1 MKQLKHLA
9 LAASLLMGSQAANA
23 ITPWANGAPYVTVYI
38 SGAVAQTNAYT
49 QAVTTVLAQTG
60 TVDTFNDVDPTNANA
75 VGSRW
80 TAHYFVGSA
89 NLGSALQG
97 KNILLVR
104 RTVGGSG
111 DGVIP
116 LVAGLSLEHLNI
128 ANLPASA
135 WTAATSNGA
144 VVPQSWTASITQSNA
159 TTYLSLVGSDAG
171 IIAVDPYILL
181 KPGTANYPAPA
192 NALITGLPV
201 PNWPTNI
208 TTLPTAFV
216 VNPLGGLTYGIA
228 VTLDLYKVLQAAQK
242 RAGTLPSTVAIG
254 SYSEASMPSLSHEF
268 IGSLMA
274 GKIGAWDQVQIVD
287 TTNNN
292 KVISL
297 NDTAILNDAGVAQPY
312 KESTTGKNLT
322 PVAVALRND
331 GAATFVIANSVFLGY
346 PANANAAS
354 PALPT
359 ANDPADEDAALPIV
373 KEPIIVSATG
383 TLLSDWQNGTNA
395 LGFNNVQV
403 GTSGGKP
410 VYANRWGIALNSA
423 DRNNKVSAAGTGG
436 DPWRYV
442 KIDGYAP
449 TLINV
454 AAGDYDYWAEGTL
467 LYKGGLNAKKLTV
480 ASALAQAMGSPTVIA
495 PANTTQPWGQTGAFA
510 TAADPRKFTPSV
522 PFNPSNPVVPYS
534 HYINGKLHTEIAP
547 VINPSGLDTPSVQM
561 K

>member
-23 ITPWANGAPYVTVYI
+23 ITPWHDGAPYITVYI

-49 QAVTTVLAQTG
+49 QAVTTVLAGTTATG
-60 TVDTFNDVDPTNANA
+60 ASTVDTFNDVDPTNANA

-80 TAHYFVGSA
+80 TAHYFVGSSK
-89 NLGSALQG
+89 LGSALQG

-116 LVAGLSLEHLNI
+116 LVAGLPLEHLNI
-128 ANLPASA
+128 ASLLASA
-135 WTAATSNGA
+135 WTSAGT
-144 VVPQSWTASITQSNA
+144 QSWTASITQSNA
-159 TTYLSLVGSDAG
+159 TTYLSLVNSDAG

-201 PNWPTNI
+201 PNWPTTL

-216 VNPLGGLTYGIA
+216 VNPTGGLTYGIA

-287 TTNNN
+287 ATNSN

-297 NDTAILNDAGVAQPY
+297 NDPAILNDAGVNAPY
-312 KESTTGKNLT
+312 KEATTGNNLT
-322 PVAVALRND
+322 PVALALRNN

-359 ANDPADEDAALPIV
+359 ANDPVDEDAALPIV

-383 TLLSDWQNGTNA
+383 TLLSDWQNGTNT
-395 LGFNNVQV
+395 LGFNNIQV
-403 GTSGGKP
+403 GTSGGKA

-423 DRNNKVSAAGTGG
+423 DRNSKVTAAGTGG
-436 DPWRYV
+436 DPWRYI

-449 TLINV
+449 TLANV
-454 AAGDYDYWAEGTL
+454 AAGNYAYWAEGTL
-467 LYKGGLNAKKLTV
+467 LYKGGLLAKKLTV
-480 ASALAQAMGSPTVIA
+480 AYELAQAMGSPTVIA
-495 PANTTQPWGQTGAFA
+495 PGNTNQAWGQTGAFA
-510 TAADPRKFTPSV
+510 MAADPRKFTPSV

-534 HYINGKLHTEIAP
+534 HYIKGKLHTEIAP
-547 VINPSGLDTPSVQM
+547 VINPTGQDTPFVQM